1 MPARILNKERLAPSI
16 YRIVLDAPLI
26 ARKHRAGQFVILRV
40 SPTGERIPLTVLDKD
55 PAAGTIAIVFQVVGK
70 STMMLEDLEAGQEVL
85 DLVGP
90 LGHPT
95 EVHNFGH
102 AVCIAGGVGNACVY
116 PIAKALKE
124 AGNHVVSILGGRTAE
139 YLTLEAEFA
148 ATSDR
153 LDICTDD
160 GSKGLHGFVSHRFL
174 QMLEAREKVDYVLAV
189 GPILMMKAICDITR
203 ERAIKTV
210 VSLNAVMV
218 DGTGMCGSCRVQV
231 AGKTRFACV
240 DGPEF
245 DGADVDFK
253 NLVSRLRAY
262 KAMEDESRELYAA
275 HRHACEERARAEA
288 ASGSQP

>member
-95 EVHNFGH
+95 EVHDFGH

-116 PIAKALKE
+116 PIAKALEE

-139 YLTLEAEFA
+139 HLTLEAEFA

-262 KAMEDESRELYAA
+262 KAMED
-275 HRHACEERARAEA
+275 
-288 ASGSQP
+288 

>member
-1 MPARILNKERLAPSI
+1 MPARILKKELIAPSI
-16 YRIVLDAPLI
+16 YRIEVDAPLV

-40 SPTGERIPLTVLDKD
+40 SPTGERIPLTVVDKD
-55 PAAGTIAIVFQVVGK
+55 PAAGTIVIVYQVVGK
-70 STMMLEDLEAGQEVL
+70 TTMLLEDIEAGEEIL

-95 EVHNFGH
+95 EIHNFGR
-102 AVCIAGGVGNACVY
+102 AVCVAGGVGAACVF

-124 AGNHVVSILGGRTAE
+124 AGNHVVTILGGRTAE
-139 YLTLEAEFA
+139 HLILEREFGE
-148 ATSDR
+148 TSDR

-160 GSKGLHGFVSHRFL
+160 GSKGLHGFVSHRLL
-174 QMLEAREKVDYVLAV
+174 QILEARERVDYVLAI
-189 GPILMMKAICDITR
+189 GPVLMMKAVCDITR

-231 AGKTRFACV
+231 GGKTRFACV

-253 NLVSRLRAY
+253 NLISRLRAY
-262 KAMEDESRELYAA
+262 KAQEDRARETYAA
-275 HRHACEERARAEA
+275 HRHACESRARAEVEA
-288 ASGSQP
+288 GRR

>member
-16 YRIVLDAPLI
+16 TRIVLDAPLI

-90 LGHPT
+90 LGRPT

-139 YLTLEAEFA
+139 HLTLESEFA

-253 NLVSRLRAY
+253 NLISRLRAY

>member
-1 MPARILNKERLAPSI
+1 
-16 YRIVLDAPLI
+16 
-26 ARKHRAGQFVILRV
+26 
-40 SPTGERIPLTVLDKD
+40 
-55 PAAGTIAIVFQVVGK
+55 
-70 STMMLEDLEAGQEVL
+70 
-85 DLVGP
+85 
-90 LGHPT
+90 
-95 EVHNFGH
+95 
-102 AVCIAGGVGNACVY
+102 
-116 PIAKALKE
+116 
-124 AGNHVVSILGGRTAE
+124 
-139 YLTLEAEFA
+139 
-148 ATSDR
+148 
-153 LDICTDD
+153 
-160 GSKGLHGFVSHRFL
+160 
-174 QMLEAREKVDYVLAV
+174 MLEAREKVDYVLAV

>member
-139 YLTLEAEFA
+139 HLTLEAEFA

>member
-16 YRIVLDAPLI
+16 SRIVLDAPLI

-70 STMMLEDLEAGQEVL
+70 TTMMLEDLEAGQEVL

-90 LGHPT
+90 LGRPT

-139 YLTLEAEFA
+139 HLTLEREFA

-210 VSLNAVMV
+210 VSLNAIMV

-253 NLVSRLRAY
+253 NLISRLRAY

-275 HRHACEERARAEA
+275 HRHACEERARTEA
-288 ASGSQP
+288 DSGSQP

>member
-95 EVHNFGH
+95 EVHDFGH

-139 YLTLEAEFA
+139 HLTLEAEFA

>member
-16 YRIVLDAPLI
+16 TRIVLDAPLI

-90 LGHPT
+90 LGRPT

-139 YLTLEAEFA
+139 HLTLESEFA

-253 NLVSRLRAY
+253 NLISRLRAY

-275 HRHACEERARAEA
+275 HRHACEERARTEA
-288 ASGSQP
+288 DSGSQP